1 MASALLPDHL
11 RPLPARPNLEFE
23 KKRAKKLVK
32 EKAGSIKLAEAQL
45 LIAREYGFASWRKL
59 QAYYNTWQAHD
70 RAGADG
76 TPQSRIDLERSVREL
91 LAEFA
96 TRHLMSVQP
105 PDTRG
110 TGAAIAAYVPRFY
123 GFTDQEIFSST
134 ITEMEA
140 QLVVARRSRFPDWKT
155 ACEFAALQP
164 AVRSSEPQRTPP
176 SLAAANR
183 AVHEGDVGHLA
194 QLFHENP
201 EWIVTPDSSTQLHGL
216 AWDIIRMVARSRSP
230 QALSLF
236 GVLAAVGVDVQA
248 YLNLALLG
256 FVIPK
261 MTTQEVQGLLE
272 MGADPNWKPRNG
284 FSVLEHA
291 IIRYGNGDAVDL
303 IAKRVTPRKAFWV
316 AAGIGDVRTMLQFV
330 NKHCA
335 PNDAARQDRPDAGI
349 LGTGGTVRPD
359 ASDRE
364 VVWEAFMMAAL
375 NGRSN
380 TMQALLD
387 RGFPVDYTPVWY
399 NALHAS
405 VSYRLERSVE
415 FLLANGADPD
425 FRAWPD
431 QKSPRELAVTQHDYL
446 PNDSA
451 AQRIHALIL
460 TWEKK

>member
-1 MASALLPDHL
+1 MSSASSSDSL
-11 RPLPARPNLEFE
+11 RPLPSRPNLEFE

-32 EKAGSIKLAEAQL
+32 EKAGALKLADAQL

-59 QAYYNTWQAHD
+59 QAYYNTWQVHD

-91 LAEFA
+91 LGEFT
-96 TRHLMSVQP
+96 TRHAMIEQP
-105 PDTRG
+105 PDTHG
-110 TGAAIAAYVPRFY
+110 SGAAIAAYVPRFY
-123 GFTDQEIFSST
+123 GLTDQEIFSST
-134 ITEMEA
+134 ISEAEA

-155 ACEFAALQP
+155 ACEFAASQAP
-164 AVRSSEPQRTPP
+164 ERNHEPQRIPVAV
-176 SLAAANR
+176 AAANR
-183 AVHEGDVGHLA
+183 AVREGNIERLT
-194 QLFHENP
+194 QLFEENP
-201 EWIVTPDSSTQLHGL
+201 EWKVAPDSGTQLRGL
-216 AWDIIRMVARSRSP
+216 VWDIIRFATRSP
-230 QALSLF
+230 GAQSTALYD
-236 GVLAAVGVDVQA
+236 VLRAAGVDTQTF
-248 YLNLALLG
+248 LNLALLG

-261 MTTQEVQGLLE
+261 MTTEEVQGLLDL
-272 MGADPNWKPRNG
+272 GADPNWKPRNG

-303 IAKRVTPRKAFWV
+303 IAKRVTPRKTFWI

-330 NKHCA
+330 SKDCV
-335 PNDAARQDRPDAGI
+335 PTDAARLDRPDAGI

-364 VVWEAFMMAAL
+364 VVWEGFMMAAL
-375 NGRSN
+375 NSRAN
-380 TMQALLD
+380 TMKALLD

-415 FLLANGADPD
+415 FLLAHGANPD
-425 FRAWPD
+425 FKAWPD
-431 QKSPRELAVTQHDYL
+431 QKSPRELAETQKDYL

-451 AQRIHALIL
+451 AHRIHALIYS
-460 TWEKK
+460 WEKQ